1 MSTKH
6 EGLNDFFKDKKHVYK
21 RGTLQG
27 KKEIFTK
34 QHELSTD
41 CDEVAKCYKDY
52 ARCYKNLRQ
61 ARLQD

>member
-1 MSTKH
+1 MPCMTVASLEMSD
-6 EGLNDFFKDKKHVYK
+6 EPYK
-21 RGTLQG
+21 IGTLQG